1 MTREP
6 SGNIRNIGIIA
17 HIDAG
22 KTTLTERILYY
33 CDKIH
38 RLGEVHDGAATMDF
52 LPEEQER
59 GITIASACSTCFWG
73 DTQINL
79 IDTPGHVDF
88 TVEVE
93 RCLAVLD
100 GAVGVFCAVAGVEPQ
115 SETVWRQAEK
125 FSVPR
130 LAFINKMDRQGA
142 DFEKA
147 VQSLKTRLD
156 ANAVPLVLPVGAEAG
171 FKGVI
176 DLITMKMLVFPPE
189 KEGREMECLEIA
201 PENETAACAARETML
216 EKLAEAD
223 DEFLAIWLE
232 GSPETDT
239 IRKALA
245 RAVANQK
252 IVPVFCG
259 ASLKNIGVQP
269 LLDAIRDYL
278 PAPRLVSAIEGQNI
292 ETDKPLGLIFKVSME
307 NGRKSSFLR
316 LYNGAIK
323 EGDSLVNGR
332 TGRQER
338 IGRLSRVHADR
349 REQLAVLE
357 AGDIGIITGI
367 RDGQT
372 GDTLR
377 AKSLNALLEPI
388 RAQTPVIT
396 VALEP
401 RNADEGNILDEALS
415 RYLQE
420 DPTLRLE
427 VDEDTGMRMLSGMG
441 ELHLEVV
448 MERLAR
454 ECKIR
459 PRSGAPQTVL
469 RETPTRE
476 SFSNVMFDQE
486 LGKERHQGEVAVRLA
501 PLPRASGNQVEV
513 GSFLP
518 EDLRE
523 ARKIVP
529 QPWLDAVLESIRD
542 ALQTG
547 RDGWPVTDCLVT
559 VENIVRTDG
568 LTTLPGLRMAAAQA
582 VRESLDKAACVSL
595 EPIMEVEI
603 TCPDDFLGPALNL
616 FGQCSGKVENLEE
629 RGGVKRISGLAPLR
643 ELFGFS
649 TRIRSATQG
658 RAGFSMTF
666 KKFDRP

>member
-38 RLGEVHDGAATMDF
+38 QIGEVHDGAATMDF

-59 GITIASACSTCFWG
+59 GITIASACSTCFWDG
-73 DTQINL
+73 VQINL

-147 VQSLKTRLD
+147 VESIRTRLGS
-156 ANAVPLVLPVGAEAG
+156 NAVPLTLPVGAEEA
-171 FKGVI
+171 FRGVI
-176 DLITMKMLVFPPE
+176 DLITLKMLVFPTE
-189 KEGREMECLEIA
+189 HEGREVKILEIA
-201 PENETAACAARETML
+201 PEDLEAANAARAAML

-223 DEFLAIWLE
+223 DGFLEAWLE
-232 GSPETDT
+232 GTPGEAE
-239 IRKALA
+239 IREALA
-245 RAVANQK
+245 RAVANRK

-259 ASLKNIGVQP
+259 AALRNIGAQP
-269 LLDAIRDYL
+269 LLDAICAYL
-278 PAPRLVSAIEGQNI
+278 PPPRLLKTVAGRSIQ
-292 ETDKPLGLIFKVSME
+292 TDKPLGLIFKVVME
-307 NGRKSSFLR
+307 NGRKSCFLR
-316 LYNGAIK
+316 LYNGSLR
-323 EGDSLVNGR
+323 EGDSLVDGR
-332 TGRQER
+332 TGKQER
-338 IGRLSRVHADR
+338 IGRLSRIHADR
-349 REQLAVLE
+349 RERLVALE

-367 RDGQT
+367 KDGQT

-377 AKSLNALLEPI
+377 DKTLDVLLEPI
-388 RAQTPVIT
+388 HPQTPVMTI
-396 VALEP
+396 ALEP
-401 RNADEGNILDEALS
+401 RNADEGKILDEALA
-415 RYLQE
+415 RYLEE

-427 VDEDTGMRMLSGMG
+427 MDEDTGMRMLSGMG

-448 MERLAR
+448 LERLAR
-454 ECKIR
+454 ECKIK
-459 PRSGAPQTVL
+459 PRSGQPEAVL
-469 RETPTRE
+469 RETPSRE
-476 SFSNVMFDQE
+476 SFSDVVFDRE
-486 LGKERHQGEVAVRLA
+486 LGKERHQGAVALRIG
-501 PLPRASGNQVEV
+501 PLPRASGNRVAL

-518 EDLRE
+518 ENSQE
-523 ARKIVP
+523 ARKILP
-529 QPWLDAVLESIRD
+529 QPWLDAVLESVKD

-547 RDGWPVTDCLVT
+547 KDGWPVTDCLVT

-568 LTTLPGLRMAAAQA
+568 LTTIPGLRMAAAQA
-582 VRESLDKAACVSL
+582 VREALEKAACISL
-595 EPIMEVEI
+595 EPIMEVEM
-603 TCPDDFLGPALNL
+603 TCPDEFLGAAINL

-629 RGGVKRISGLAPLR
+629 SGGVKRISGLAPLR
-643 ELFGFS
+643 RLFGFS

-666 KKFDRP
+666 KKFDHP

>member
-1 MTREP
+1 MTSKP
-6 SGNIRNIGIIA
+6 AGNIRNIGIIA

-33 CDKIH
+33 CNKIH

-59 GITIASACSTCFWG
+59 GITITSACSTCFWD

-125 FSVPR
+125 FAVPR

-147 VQSLKTRLD
+147 VESLKTRLG
-156 ANAVPLVLPVGAEAG
+156 ANAVPLVLPVGAADD
-171 FKGVI
+171 FRGVI
-176 DLITMKMLVFPPE
+176 DLITMKMLVFPAE
-189 KEGREMECLEIA
+189 NEGREMTSLEIA
-201 PENETAACAARETML
+201 PENREAANTAREEML
-216 EKLAEAD
+216 TKLAEAD
-223 DEFLAIWLE
+223 DGFLEVWLE
-232 GSPETDT
+232 GAPDEAG
-239 IRKALA
+239 IRAALA
-245 RAVANQK
+245 RAVASGK
-252 IVPVFCG
+252 IIPVFCG
-259 ASLKNIGVQP
+259 TALRNMGVQP
-269 LLDAIRDYL
+269 LLDAICAYL
-278 PAPRLVSAIEGQNI
+278 PPPQSLLSVAGHDVQAE
-292 ETDKPLGLIFKVSME
+292 KPLGLIFKVSME
-307 NGRKSSFLR
+307 NGRKSCFLR
-316 LYNGAIK
+316 LYNGAIR

-332 TGRQER
+332 TGKQER
-338 IGRLSRVHADR
+338 IGRLSRIHADR
-349 REQLAVLE
+349 REQMDVLK
-357 AGDIGIITGI
+357 AGDIGIITGV

-377 AKSLNALLEPI
+377 DKTLSALLEPI
-388 RAQTPVIT
+388 RSQTPVIT
-396 VALEP
+396 LALEP
-401 RNADEGNILDEALS
+401 RNADEGKILDEALG
-415 RYLQE
+415 RYLEE

-448 MERLAR
+448 LERLAR

-459 PRSGAPQTVL
+459 PRSGQPQAVL
-469 RETPTRE
+469 REAPAGE
-476 SFSNVMFDQE
+476 GFAEVVFDRD
-486 LGKERHQGEVAVRLA
+486 LGKERHQGAVAVRLA
-501 PLPRASGNQVEV
+501 PLPRSAGNQVET

-518 EDLRE
+518 ENPQE
-523 ARKIVP
+523 ARKLLP
-529 QPWLDAVLESIRD
+529 QPMLDAVLESVKD

-547 RDGWPVTDCLVT
+547 RNGWPVTDCLVT
-559 VENIVRTDG
+559 VENIVRTEG
-568 LTTLPGLRMAAAQA
+568 LTTIPGLRMAAAQA
-582 VRESLDKAACVSL
+582 VREALEKAACVSL
-595 EPIMEVEI
+595 EPIMAVEM
-603 TCPDDFLGPALNL
+603 TCPDDFLGSALNL
-616 FGQCSGKVENLEE
+616 FGQCSGKVESLEE
-629 RGGVKRISGLAPLR
+629 SGGVKRIAGLAPLR
-643 ELFGFS
+643 QLFGFS

-666 KKFDRP
+666 KKFDHP